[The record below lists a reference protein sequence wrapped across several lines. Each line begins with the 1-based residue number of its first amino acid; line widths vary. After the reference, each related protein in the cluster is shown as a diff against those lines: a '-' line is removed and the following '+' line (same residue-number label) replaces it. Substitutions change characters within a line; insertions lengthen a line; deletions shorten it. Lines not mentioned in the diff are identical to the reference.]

1 MTWMHILFLSVNN
14 FIDIGMY
21 YDKSQFWP
29 DVLEY
34 IVVFFSYKSLSIDE
48 AFWHEEHFLIFVN
61 HVPVCEN
68 PLLHTSIFLPGFL
81 SLFNKHYPRFVC
93 VCVAMIWFQ

>member
-34 IVVFFSYKSLSIDE
+34 IVVFFFLQIFSYQLVKFACDVHIEIS
-48 AFWHEEHFLIFVN
+48 FLRNDCQVLYVMF
-61 HVPVCEN
+61 
-68 PLLHTSIFLPGFL
+68 
-81 SLFNKHYPRFVC
+81 
-93 VCVAMIWFQ
+93 